1 MGSINLF
8 NVGYQI
14 YLIPTIKFTHSKT
27 LNGYRAIEFIWLK
40 WGIELPDKLL
50 DKLPMKLKK

>member
-1 MGSINLF
+1 MVSIKLF

-14 YLIPTIKFTHSKT
+14 YLIPTIKFTHSKA

-40 WGIELPDKLL
+40 IGVEIRLS
-50 DKLPMKLKK
+50 